1 MVNFIYRIHRLLIL
15 FSLVI
20 ISIISCSGRDEPLFN
35 IQHGHFQM
43 TRNPYDGEEMRI
55 DGYYYSV
62 PEEDGGR
69 DVLLFY
75 RNGVFIYG
83 GTEVTDTVE
92 KTLQDTLLYI
102 DKWLYP
108 EPEIMKM
115 RRSLPDQIGIF
126 RTNGRSLEM
135 EMWERRFL
143 GYGVVTMTG
152 NIIDQNSLIIIDK
165 RDKDGYYEEPK
176 NLLFHFRQFSPKPD
190 STSVFIK

>member
-1 MVNFIYRIHRLLIL
+1 MVNFIFRIHRLLIL

-35 IQHGHFQM
+35 IQYGHFQM

-69 DVLLFY
+69 TVLLFY

-92 KTLQDTLLYI
+92 KTLSDTLLFI

-108 EPEIMKM
+108 EPELMKL
-115 RRSLPDQIGIF
+115 RRSLPDQIGIYQID
-126 RTNGRSLEM
+126 GASLEM
-135 EMWERRFL
+135 EMWERRFF

-152 NIIDQNSLIIIDK
+152 NIIDDSSLIIIDK
-165 RDKDGYYEEPK
+165 RDELGYYNFPK

-190 STSVFIK
+190 STCVFIE